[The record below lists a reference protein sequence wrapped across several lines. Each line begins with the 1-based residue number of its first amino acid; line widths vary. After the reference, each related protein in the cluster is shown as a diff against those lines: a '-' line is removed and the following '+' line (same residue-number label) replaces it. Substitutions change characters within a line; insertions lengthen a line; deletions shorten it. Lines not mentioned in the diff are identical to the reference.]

1 MNIKR
6 IVHGHFADPS
16 STRDITGLSG
26 THLECLINV
35 LQACHM
41 GGAMLA
47 EMSLDEARQYFQ
59 SYNNGA
65 TLTDDEVRATINNEM
80 LAAKHLTEILE
91 AINQPY
97 EGAIY
102 NQKTPLSKA

>member
-1 MNIKR
+1 MNIRR

-26 THLECLINV
+26 KHLECLINV
-35 LQACHM
+35 LQACHL
-41 GGAMLA
+41 GGAMLS

-65 TLTDDEVRATINNEM
+65 TLTDEEVQTTLENE
-80 LAAKHLTEILE
+80 LWAAKHLTEILE

-102 NQKTPLSKA
+102 NQQPITKA

>member
-1 MNIKR
+1 MKIKK

-26 THLECLINV
+26 THLECLVNV
-35 LQACHM
+35 LQACQL

-47 EMSLDEARQYFQ
+47 EMSLEEAREYFQ

-65 TLTDDEVRATINNEM
+65 ILNDQEVKTTLENEL
-80 LAAKHLTEILE
+80 LAAKYLGEILE

-102 NQKTPLSKA
+102 NQKPNTKA